1 VSSEE
6 LTALARAIERNG
18 RRVTDLDRLV
28 RQMAG
33 DLAEVAA
40 ATLTPE
46 GDDTTGVRSWLLP
59 GDPEQAVTDLATL
72 VGWTR
77 RVYLRYP
84 DAALSA
90 CWLWHPDVI
99 EELWWLRNAHADAF
113 HPTVGSWQRVGEWH
127 ERHRPGVAKRVRSAI
142 GTCELALHR
151 HAQPA
156 AASPL
161 AEHAEHLAIAWAT
174 DPIAPQ
180 PEPTDTQLDDADDYT
195 RQHERRD

>member
-1 VSSEE
+1 MSTDE
-6 LTALARAIERNG
+6 LTALARAVERNS

-28 RQMAG
+28 RQVAG

-40 ATLTPE
+40 AVLAPD
-46 GDDTTGVRSWLLP
+46 GDDTTGVRSWLLAD
-59 GDPEQAVTDLATL
+59 DPEQAVKDLAAL
-72 VGWTR
+72 IGWTH

-90 CWLWHPDVI
+90 CWLWHPEVV

-113 HPTVGSWQRVGEWH
+113 DLRAGSWQRVGEWH
-127 ERHRPGVAKRVRSAI
+127 ERQRPGVARRVRSAI

-151 HAQPA
+151 HDRA
-156 AASPL
+156 AAAPPL
-161 AEHAEHLAIAWAT
+161 AEHAELLAIAWAT
-174 DPIAPQ
+174 DPIAPR
-180 PEPTDTQLDDADDYT
+180 PEPTDTQLDQADDYT

>member
-1 VSSEE
+1 MSGDE
-6 LTALARAIERNG
+6 LTALAAVVERNG
-18 RRVTDLDRLV
+18 RRIAALDRLV
-28 RQMAG
+28 RQLAG

-46 GDDTTGVRSWLLP
+46 GNDTTGVRSWLLA
-59 GDPEQAVTDLATL
+59 GDPEQAVTDLAEL

-113 HPTVGSWQRVGEWH
+113 DPTAGSWQRVGEWH
-127 ERHRPGVAKRVRSAI
+127 ERQRPGVARRVRSAI
-142 GTCELALHR
+142 GTCELSLHR
-151 HAQPA
+151 DPGATPA
-156 AASPL
+156 PPL
-161 AEHAEHLAIAWAT
+161 AEHAELLAIAWAT

-180 PEPTDTQLDDADDYT
+180 PEPTDTQLDHADHYT
-195 RQHERRD
+195 RQHDRRD